1 MDHKLAEE
9 TGTVERYLLNELAP
23 EERLAFEEHLF
34 DCPVCGDL
42 VRSGAISI
50 DNVRDVL
57 REEPD
62 KAIAADAGGSR
73 LSKWG
78 ASKWSVWFRPAT
90 LIPSFAALAL
100 AAFVCYQNLVYIPG
114 LQQPEVLTDNVIAA
128 QARDGGQVITVDR
141 SRPLFNLNFA
151 VDSPQVYALYTCD
164 FQLQGKGTVL
174 KMDSGPR
181 QYASFTLDLLLP
193 VKLFPPGHYVMIL
206 RPKTEPGTEIQR
218 YEFVIR

>member
-50 DNVRDVL
+50 DNVREVL
-57 REEPD
+57 REEPS
-62 KAIAADAGGSR
+62 KAMATETGGGLLKWAA
-73 LSKWG
+73 
-78 ASKWSVWFRPAT
+78 WFRPAS

-100 AAFVCYQNLVYIPG
+100 VAIVCYQNFVYIPS
-114 LQQPEVLTDNVIAA
+114 LERPEVLTDNVIAPV
-128 QARDGGQVITVDR
+128 ARSGGQVITVDR
-141 SRPLFNLNFA
+141 SRPLFNMNFA

-206 RPKTEPGTEIQR
+206 RPKTEPATEIQR
-218 YEFVIR
+218 YEFVVQ

>member
-42 VRSGAISI
+42 VRNGAISI
-50 DNVRDVL
+50 DNVREVL

-62 KAIAADAGGSR
+62 RAIVTETGGSR
-73 LSKWG
+73 LAKW
-78 ASKWSVWFRPAT
+78 AAWFRPAS

-114 LQQPEVLTDNVIAA
+114 LQRPEVLTDNVIAA
-128 QARDGGQVITVDR
+128 QARDGGQVITIDR

-193 VKLFPPGHYVMIL
+193 VKLFPPGRYVMIL
-206 RPKTEPGTEIQR
+206 RPKAEPGTEIQR
-218 YEFVIR
+218 YQFAIQ

>member
-1 MDHKLAEE
+1 MDHKLAEK

-34 DCPVCGDL
+34 DCPICGDL

-50 DNVRDVL
+50 DNVREVL

-62 KAIAADAGGSR
+62 KVIATETGESR
-73 LSKWG
+73 LSKW
-78 ASKWSVWFRPAT
+78 AAWFRPAS

-100 AAFVCYQNLVYIPG
+100 VAVVCYQSFVYIPS
-114 LQQPEVLTDNVIAA
+114 LERPEVLTDNVIAPV
-128 QARDGGQVITVDR
+128 ARSESRVVTVDR
-141 SRPLFNLNFA
+141 SRPVFNLNFE

-164 FQLQGKGTVL
+164 FHLQGKGTVL
-174 KMDSGPR
+174 TMDSGPR

-206 RPKTEPGTEIQR
+206 RPKTEPATEIQR
-218 YEFVIR
+218 YEFVIE

>member
-1 MDHKLAEE
+1 MDHKLAEQ

-34 DCPVCGDL
+34 DCPICGDL

-50 DNVRDVL
+50 ENVREVL
-57 REEPD
+57 REEPE
-62 KAIAADAGGSR
+62 KAIAAETGGSK
-73 LSKWG
+73 LSKWS
-78 ASKWSVWFRPAT
+78 AWFRPAA
-90 LIPSFAALAL
+90 LVPSFAALAL

-141 SRPLFNLNFA
+141 TRPLFNLNFA

-181 QYASFTLDLLLP
+181 QYASFTLGLLLP

-206 RPKTEPGTEIQR
+206 RPKNEPGTEIQR
-218 YEFVIR
+218 YEFVIQ